1 MNLLPLWFYFHCD
14 YHNFYSTSMSSS
26 LLIHHIHHIHYYCN
40 CFFSWQLLKDCTII
54 VLINSVFI
62 IIIIIKT
69 IFWWMWPNA
78 TLKSI
83 CFGLV
88 LVVIS
93 WRGSL
98 VLVSAGL
105 PLTSCFCQH
114 FQKNSYYIEFFCM
127 TIMVIIVIIMLTNRN
142 DVLYRSLLSLSLFFL
157 LHLLLYDLSTLFY
170 GFFFPQFLI
179 HLSCSLLLPSFCCV
193 FNLL

>member
-1 MNLLPLWFYFHCD
+1 MILLPLWFYSIVIITISTPHPFH
-14 YHNFYSTSMSSS
+14 HLYSYTTF
-26 LLIHHIHHIHYYCN
+26 IIHYYYN
-40 CFFSWQLLKDCTII
+40 CFFSWQLLKDCIII

-62 IIIIIKT
+62 IIIAIS
-69 IFWWMWPNA
+69 WWMWPNA

-142 DVLYRSLLSLSLFFL
+142 DVLYRSLLSLSLTFFAFTSL
-157 LHLLLYDLSTLFY
+157 WFVYTFLWI
-170 GFFFPQFLI
+170 FFPTFLI
-179 HLSCSLLLPSFCCV
+179 HLSRSISLLLPSFCCV